1 MIDARFS
8 ERVLAWYDHHGRKS
22 LPWQHPATPYRVWV
36 SEIMLQQTQVA
47 TVVPY
52 FQRFMARFPDVETL
66 DQATLHEVLRHWS
79 GLGYYARARNLHR
92 AAGLIC
98 DRHTGEFP
106 NEFDAV
112 ASLPGIGR
120 STAAAILA
128 LSRNESHA
136 ILDGNVRRVLA
147 RHRGVEGGPGTSQ
160 NTGQFWRIA
169 EQHMPARRCA
179 DYTQAMMDLGAL
191 VCARRNPQCD
201 ACPVQADCVAYQ
213 SARQD
218 ELPAPRARR
227 PLPVRET
234 MMVMAHTGDGGVLLE
249 RRPPVG
255 VWGGLLSFPEVSHE
269 SECAAL
275 CEHVFGAAPGKIIRW
290 PQVRHT
296 FTHFHLNITPVAIT
310 IDHCGRLVGDSARWV
325 WYNAA
330 SPQGGVAAPVKQL
343 IERLITTHEGVID
356 GPHRAVREAG

>member
-1 MIDARFS
+1 
-8 ERVLAWYDHHGRKS
+8 
-22 LPWQHPATPYRVWV
+22 
-36 SEIMLQQTQVA
+36 MLQQTQVA

-66 DQATLHEVLRHWS
+66 DQATLDEVLRHWS

-160 NTGQFWRIA
+160 NTGQLWRIA

-213 SARQD
+213 SGRQH
-218 ELPAPRARR
+218 ELPAARVR
-227 PLPVRET
+227 KPLPVRET
-234 MMVMAHTGDGGVLLE
+234 MMVMVRTGIGDVLLE

-255 VWGGLLSFPEVSHE
+255 VWGGLLSFPEVRDE
-269 SECAAL
+269 RECSAL
-275 CEHVFGAAPGKIIRW
+275 CECVFGAAPEEIVYW
-290 PQVRHT
+290 PVVRHT
-296 FTHFHLNITPVAIT
+296 FTHFHLNIKPVAIAIT
-310 IDHCGRLVGDSARWV
+310 HGPCIVGDSARWV

-330 SPQGGVAAPVKQL
+330 SPHGGVAAPIKQL

-356 GPHRAVREAG
+356 GPHSAVREAG